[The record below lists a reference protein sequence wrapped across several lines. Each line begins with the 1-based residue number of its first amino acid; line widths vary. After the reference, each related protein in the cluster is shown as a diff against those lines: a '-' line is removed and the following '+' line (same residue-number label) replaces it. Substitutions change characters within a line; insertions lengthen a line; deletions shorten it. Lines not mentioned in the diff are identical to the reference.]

1 MLINLV
7 TNNLKKF
14 VLRFKEDDMQA
25 TGGTDFDEEGELN
38 RFIMESLIKF
48 SSGILIESTYFLAFD
63 DYADHVGYNPY
74 FSDPETYG
82 KMNYLR
88 AIYYTIVSF
97 STIGYGDIYP
107 IDPVIN

>member
-1 MLINLV
+1 M
-7 TNNLKKF
+7 
-14 VLRFKEDDMQA
+14 
-25 TGGTDFDEEGELN
+25 N
-38 RFIMESLIKF
+38 RFIIESLIKF

-63 DYADHVGYNPY
+63 EYANRVGFVPY
-74 FSDPETYG
+74 FLDPNQYG

-107 IDPVIN
+107 IDPVNNIY